1 MEQQIRAVLFDMD
14 GLMFDT
20 ERLGDEVWRAVAGKY
35 GVTMTPEDV
44 SLLRGRNYESGRRAF
59 LERFGAGFPYDDM
72 SAEVW
77 REVEARL
84 EHSVPLR
91 PGLFEL
97 LDALRARNCKMA
109 VASSTD
115 SARVLHNLETAGVRG
130 YFSAVI
136 GGDQVTHSKPEPE
149 IFLKAA
155 AARAVHGAGGF
166 LQRRAGGRCRRV
178 LHCDGAGHG
187 PAHTRNGAAGLGHR
201 ARADGCCAPAGADGP
216 AKAVTKRRP
225 LSSKIILYKEN
236 SPAEQH
242 FVPRAVF
249 SYVRRAAHRAVS
261 LPEIRSTQRF
271 TRSPGRA
278 LPPFSKNACVS
289 IPAALHPNGPSL
301 QTGFA
306 PG

>member
-155 AARAVHGAGGF
+155 AALDTPPGLCMVLEDRKSV
-166 LQRRAGGRCRRV
+166 CRERV
-178 LHCDGAGHG
+178 
-187 PAHTRNGAAGLGHR
+187 
-201 ARADGCCAPAGADGP
+201 
-216 AKAVTKRRP
+216 
-225 LSSKIILYKEN
+225 
-236 SPAEQH
+236 
-242 FVPRAVF
+242 
-249 SYVRRAAHRAVS
+249 
-261 LPEIRSTQRF
+261 
-271 TRSPGRA
+271 
-278 LPPFSKNACVS
+278 
-289 IPAALHPNGPSL
+289 
-301 QTGFA
+301 
-306 PG
+306 

>member
-155 AARAVHGAGGF
+155 AALDTPPGLCMVLEDSYNG
-166 LQRRAGGRCRRV
+166 V

-249 SYVRRAAHRAVS
+249 SYVRRAAHRAVF

>member
-115 SARVLHNLETAGVRG
+115 SARVLHNLETGVRAG
-130 YFSAVI
+130 
-136 GGDQVTHSKPEPE
+136 
-149 IFLKAA
+149 AA
-155 AARAVHGAGGF
+155 AGCFTVMVPDMDPPTPEMERLAWAIVPGLTDVARLLEQTD
-166 LQRRAGGRCRRV
+166 LQ
-178 LHCDGAGHG
+178 
-187 PAHTRNGAAGLGHR
+187 
-201 ARADGCCAPAGADGP
+201 
-216 AKAVTKRRP
+216 KR
-225 LSSKIILYKEN
+225 
-236 SPAEQH
+236 
-242 FVPRAVF
+242 
-249 SYVRRAAHRAVS
+249 
-261 LPEIRSTQRF
+261 
-271 TRSPGRA
+271 
-278 LPPFSKNACVS
+278 
-289 IPAALHPNGPSL
+289 
-301 QTGFA
+301 
-306 PG
+306 

>member
-1 MEQQIRAVLFDMD
+1 MARRGGQIRRDD
-14 GLMFDT
+14 D
-20 ERLGDEVWRAVAGKY
+20 AG
-35 GVTMTPEDV
+35 GCL
-44 SLLRGRNYESGRRAF
+44 SAAGAQLRKRPPCI

-149 IFLKAA
+149 IFSESRGGTGHT
-155 AARAVHGAGGF
+155 ARAVHGAGGL

-249 SYVRRAAHRAVS
+249 FVC
-261 LPEIRSTQRF
+261 P
-271 TRSPGRA
+271 PGRTGPFPCRRSVPRSVLPAPLAA
-278 LPPFSKNACVS
+278 LSRLFSKNACVS

>member
-115 SARVLHNLETAGVRG
+115 SART
-130 YFSAVI
+130 
-136 GGDQVTHSKPEPE
+136 
-149 IFLKAA
+149 
-155 AARAVHGAGGF
+155 
-166 LQRRAGGRCRRV
+166 
-178 LHCDGAGHG
+178 
-187 PAHTRNGAAGLGHR
+187 
-201 ARADGCCAPAGADGP
+201 
-216 AKAVTKRRP
+216 P
-225 LSSKIILYKEN
+225 L
-236 SPAEQH
+236 
-242 FVPRAVF
+242 
-249 SYVRRAAHRAVS
+249 
-261 LPEIRSTQRF
+261 
-271 TRSPGRA
+271 
-278 LPPFSKNACVS
+278 
-289 IPAALHPNGPSL
+289 
-301 QTGFA
+301 
-306 PG
+306 

>member
-1 MEQQIRAVLFDMD
+1 MARRGGQIRRDD
-14 GLMFDT
+14 D
-20 ERLGDEVWRAVAGKY
+20 AG
-35 GVTMTPEDV
+35 GCL
-44 SLLRGRNYESGRRAF
+44 SAAGAQLRKRPPCI

-155 AARAVHGAGGF
+155 AALDTPPGLCMVLEDSYNGV
-166 LQRRAGGRCRRV
+166 RAG
-178 LHCDGAGHG
+178 A
-187 PAHTRNGAAGLGHR
+187 AAGCFTVMVPDMDPPTPEMERLAWAIVPGLTDV
-201 ARADGCCAPAGADGP
+201 ARLLEQTDLQ
-216 AKAVTKRRP
+216 KR
-225 LSSKIILYKEN
+225 
-236 SPAEQH
+236 
-242 FVPRAVF
+242 
-249 SYVRRAAHRAVS
+249 
-261 LPEIRSTQRF
+261 
-271 TRSPGRA
+271 
-278 LPPFSKNACVS
+278 
-289 IPAALHPNGPSL
+289 
-301 QTGFA
+301 
-306 PG
+306 

>member
-1 MEQQIRAVLFDMD
+1 MSLCCGGATTKAAAVHFWNASAP
-14 GLMFDT
+14 G
-20 ERLGDEVWRAVAGKY
+20 
-35 GVTMTPEDV
+35 
-44 SLLRGRNYESGRRAF
+44 S
-59 LERFGAGFPYDDM
+59 PYDDM

-155 AARAVHGAGGF
+155 AALDTPPGLCMVLEDSYNGV
-166 LQRRAGGRCRRV
+166 RAG
-178 LHCDGAGHG
+178 A
-187 PAHTRNGAAGLGHR
+187 AAGCFTVMVPDMDPPTPEMERLAWAIVPGLTDV
-201 ARADGCCAPAGADGP
+201 ARLLEQTDLQ
-216 AKAVTKRRP
+216 KR
-225 LSSKIILYKEN
+225 
-236 SPAEQH
+236 
-242 FVPRAVF
+242 
-249 SYVRRAAHRAVS
+249 
-261 LPEIRSTQRF
+261 
-271 TRSPGRA
+271 
-278 LPPFSKNACVS
+278 
-289 IPAALHPNGPSL
+289 
-301 QTGFA
+301 
-306 PG
+306 

>member
-97 LDALRARNCKMA
+97 LDALRHIEKN
-109 VASSTD
+109 
-115 SARVLHNLETAGVRG
+115 
-130 YFSAVI
+130 
-136 GGDQVTHSKPEPE
+136 PES
-149 IFLKAA
+149 IRSMLINGSFLRHPD
-155 AARAVHGAGGF
+155 AARDVARATLELTAHPKSADDP
-166 LQRRAGGRCRRV
+166 QRRKHFLRFYWGGK
-178 LHCDGAGHG
+178 
-187 PAHTRNGAAGLGHR
+187 PAHTR
-201 ARADGCCAPAGADGP
+201 
-216 AKAVTKRRP
+216 
-225 LSSKIILYKEN
+225 
-236 SPAEQH
+236 
-242 FVPRAVF
+242 
-249 SYVRRAAHRAVS
+249 
-261 LPEIRSTQRF
+261 
-271 TRSPGRA
+271 
-278 LPPFSKNACVS
+278 
-289 IPAALHPNGPSL
+289 
-301 QTGFA
+301 
-306 PG
+306 

>member
-59 LERFGAGFPYDDM
+59 LERFGARVPLRRHVRRGMARGGKP
-72 SAEVW
+72 
-77 REVEARL
+77 RL

-155 AARAVHGAGGF
+155 AALDTPPGLCMVLEDSYNGV
-166 LQRRAGGRCRRV
+166 RAG
-178 LHCDGAGHG
+178 A
-187 PAHTRNGAAGLGHR
+187 AAGCFTVMVPDMDPPTPEMGPL
-201 ARADGCCAPAGADGP
+201 AWPSCPADGCCAPAWSRRTCKSGDKTPP
-216 AKAVTKRRP
+216 AF
-225 LSSKIILYKEN
+225 LEN
-236 SPAEQH
+236 NI
-242 FVPRAVF
+242 V
-249 SYVRRAAHRAVS
+249 
-261 LPEIRSTQRF
+261 
-271 TRSPGRA
+271 
-278 LPPFSKNACVS
+278 
-289 IPAALHPNGPSL
+289 
-301 QTGFA
+301 
-306 PG
+306 

>member
-20 ERLGDEVWRAVAGKY
+20 ERLGDEVWRAVAGQY
-35 GVTMTPEDV
+35 GVTMTPE
-44 SLLRGRNYESGRRAF
+44 
-59 LERFGAGFPYDDM
+59 DDM

-155 AARAVHGAGGF
+155 AALDTPPGLCMVLEDSYNGV
-166 LQRRAGGRCRRV
+166 RAG
-178 LHCDGAGHG
+178 A
-187 PAHTRNGAAGLGHR
+187 AAGCFTVMVPDMDPPTPEMERLAWAIVPGLTDV
-201 ARADGCCAPAGADGP
+201 ARLLEQTDLQ
-216 AKAVTKRRP
+216 KR
-225 LSSKIILYKEN
+225 
-236 SPAEQH
+236 
-242 FVPRAVF
+242 
-249 SYVRRAAHRAVS
+249 
-261 LPEIRSTQRF
+261 
-271 TRSPGRA
+271 
-278 LPPFSKNACVS
+278 
-289 IPAALHPNGPSL
+289 
-301 QTGFA
+301 
-306 PG
+306 

>member
-97 LDALRARNCKMA
+97 LDALRAR
-109 VASSTD
+109 
-115 SARVLHNLETAGVRG
+115 TAGVRS

-155 AARAVHGAGGF
+155 AALDTPPGLCMVLEDSYNGV
-166 LQRRAGGRCRRV
+166 RAG
-178 LHCDGAGHG
+178 A
-187 PAHTRNGAAGLGHR
+187 AAGCFTVMVPDMDPPTPEMERLAWAIVPGLTDV
-201 ARADGCCAPAGADGP
+201 ARLLEQTDLQ
-216 AKAVTKRRP
+216 KR
-225 LSSKIILYKEN
+225 
-236 SPAEQH
+236 
-242 FVPRAVF
+242 
-249 SYVRRAAHRAVS
+249 
-261 LPEIRSTQRF
+261 
-271 TRSPGRA
+271 
-278 LPPFSKNACVS
+278 
-289 IPAALHPNGPSL
+289 
-301 QTGFA
+301 
-306 PG
+306 

>member
-1 MEQQIRAVLFDMD
+1 MNVNYEYYRLFYYVCKYHSITRAANVLRMSQPNVTRALNRLEEQ
-14 GLMFDT
+14 
-20 ERLGDEVWRAVAGKY
+20 LGCKLLVRSTR

-155 AARAVHGAGGF
+155 AALDTPPGLCMVLEDSYNGV
-166 LQRRAGGRCRRV
+166 RAG
-178 LHCDGAGHG
+178 A
-187 PAHTRNGAAGLGHR
+187 AAGCFTVMVPDMDPPTPEMERLAWAIVPGLTDV
-201 ARADGCCAPAGADGP
+201 ARLLEQTDLQ
-216 AKAVTKRRP
+216 KR
-225 LSSKIILYKEN
+225 
-236 SPAEQH
+236 
-242 FVPRAVF
+242 
-249 SYVRRAAHRAVS
+249 
-261 LPEIRSTQRF
+261 
-271 TRSPGRA
+271 
-278 LPPFSKNACVS
+278 
-289 IPAALHPNGPSL
+289 
-301 QTGFA
+301 
-306 PG
+306 

>member
-14 GLMFDT
+14 GLMFAT
-20 ERLGDEVWRAVAGKY
+20 ERLGGEVWRAVAGKY

-136 GGDQVTHSKPEPE
+136 GGDQVTQSKPEPE

-155 AARAVHGAGGF
+155 AALDTPPGLCMVLEDSYNGV
-166 LQRRAGGRCRRV
+166 RAG
-178 LHCDGAGHG
+178 A
-187 PAHTRNGAAGLGHR
+187 AAGCFTVMVPDMDPPTPEMERLAWAIVPGLTDV
-201 ARADGCCAPAGADGP
+201 ARLLEQMDLQ
-216 AKAVTKRRP
+216 KR
-225 LSSKIILYKEN
+225 
-236 SPAEQH
+236 
-242 FVPRAVF
+242 
-249 SYVRRAAHRAVS
+249 
-261 LPEIRSTQRF
+261 
-271 TRSPGRA
+271 
-278 LPPFSKNACVS
+278 
-289 IPAALHPNGPSL
+289 
-301 QTGFA
+301 
-306 PG
+306 

>member
-115 SARVLHNLETAGVRG
+115 SARVLHNLETVVKSDER
-130 YFSAVI
+130 
-136 GGDQVTHSKPEPE
+136 E
-149 IFLKAA
+149 ILNRFYPCTIW
-155 AARAVHGAGGF
+155 RP
-166 LQRRAGGRCRRV
+166 
-178 LHCDGAGHG
+178 
-187 PAHTRNGAAGLGHR
+187 PA
-201 ARADGCCAPAGADGP
+201 C
-216 AKAVTKRRP
+216 AVTFP
-225 LSSKIILYKEN
+225 PSS
-236 SPAEQH
+236 
-242 FVPRAVF
+242 
-249 SYVRRAAHRAVS
+249 AA
-261 LPEIRSTQRF
+261 
-271 TRSPGRA
+271 TR
-278 LPPFSKNACVS
+278 
-289 IPAALHPNGPSL
+289 
-301 QTGFA
+301 
-306 PG
+306 

>member
-59 LERFGAGFPYDDM
+59 LERFGAGFHYDDM

-97 LDALRARNCKMA
+97 LVALRARGCKMA

-155 AARAVHGAGGF
+155 ASARSMRRPLGTTSSIRCFCRRAFRKRPSPTLWCAAFHCA
-166 LQRRAGGRCRRV
+166 LCRSWRRAGWTT
-178 LHCDGAGHG
+178 AWWI
-187 PAHTRNGAAGLGHR
+187 P
-201 ARADGCCAPAGADGP
+201 CCA
-216 AKAVTKRRP
+216 
-225 LSSKIILYKEN
+225 
-236 SPAEQH
+236 
-242 FVPRAVF
+242 
-249 SYVRRAAHRAVS
+249 
-261 LPEIRSTQRF
+261 
-271 TRSPGRA
+271 
-278 LPPFSKNACVS
+278 C
-289 IPAALHPNGPSL
+289 
-301 QTGFA
+301 
-306 PG
+306 